1 MSNYFYDRQ
10 TGNVKVVRAAV
21 TAVSVIVIV
30 AFLFSAIRTVES
42 GHRGVIT
49 TLGRVE
55 DTILPEGGPYFVI
68 PFGYQNVIPVNVQIQ
83 KEESATTAAS
93 KDLQDVTTQVTVNF
107 RVDPGMANIVYQ
119 TLRLDYTDRVVRP
132 GIQEAVKA
140 ATAGFTAEELI
151 TQRPAVKTDIE
162 DILRVALLENN
173 IILDRVSITEFSFS
187 QQFSQAIEAKV
198 QAEQEALRAENELVR
213 IEIEAQQTVVR
224 AQAEATALLLNAEAQ
239 AAALALQRQEV
250 GPLLNQFKAIEK
262 WNGVLPVFVGQEGVP
277 LIDIRGL
284 VADENQP
291 EP

>member
-1 MSNYFYDRQ
+1 MSNYFYDKQ
-10 TGNVKVVRAAV
+10 TGNVNIVRTAI
-21 TAVSVIVIV
+21 TAVSIIIVV

-42 GHRGVIT
+42 GHRGVVT

-55 DTILPEGGPYFVI
+55 DNILPEGGPYFVI
-68 PFGYQNVIPVNVQIQ
+68 PFGVQNVIQVNVQIQ
-83 KEESATTAAS
+83 KEESSTTAAS

-151 TQRPAVKTDIE
+151 TQRPAVRTDIE
-162 DILRVALLENN
+162 DILRLALAENN

-187 QQFSQAIEAKV
+187 AQFSQAIEAKV
-198 QAEQEALRAENELVR
+198 QAEQDALRAENELVR

-224 AQAEATALLLNAEAQ
+224 ARAQADALLLNAEAQ
-239 AAALALQRQEV
+239 AKALELQRQEV
-250 GPLLNQFKAIEK
+250 SPLLNQFKAIEK
-262 WNGVLPVFVGQEGVP
+262 WDGRLPVFVGQEGVP
-277 LIDIRGL
+277 LIDVQSLI
-284 VADENQP
+284 VEEIPP